1 MPGQNQIE
9 NLMER
14 VDFLG
19 AQCKYCLPMQCGTFL
34 ETWKAL
40 GQKTKPTGSSS
51 RLIFKYVVRLYAL
64 AATAFTRLASL
75 LFRLAALFL

>member
-19 AQCKYCLPMQCGTFL
+19 AQCKYCLPMQCGTFFRNL
-34 ETWKAL
+34 EGVGAKNKADWKFQPAD
-40 GQKTKPTGSSS
+40 
-51 RLIFKYVVRLYAL
+51 F
-64 AATAFTRLASL
+64 
-75 LFRLAALFL
+75 